1 MPPTDNQLL
10 LPGGRT
16 ISYAIIG
23 DPAAPPAF
31 YFHGWPA
38 SRLEAAVVDDV
49 KLRLIAI
56 DRPGYGYSS
65 AQARRRLVDW
75 PADVTALA
83 DHLGLERFYVVGVSG
98 GAPYAV
104 ACAHTLDRVA
114 GTALISPLPPLAPG
128 AAPADA
134 VLGRGLRRLQW
145 LGQHPRAAYALMAS
159 IRQGVRVG
167 LFDPHRV
174 LEGASTPADV
184 ACLTPARRAGLIGAW
199 AEGLRQGV
207 AGAASDAR
215 IYASD
220 WGFDLAS
227 MRAPVGIWHGT
238 ADIVVPHATLSA
250 YAALPAKVRLV
261 EGEGHYSLALT
272 RSAEILDV
280 LIKSK

>member
-1 MPPTDNQLL
+1 MPLTDNQLL
-10 LPGGRT
+10 LPDGR
-16 ISYAIIG
+16 ILSYAITG
-23 DPAAPPAF
+23 DPTAPPAF

-65 AQARRRLVDW
+65 AQPRRRLLDW
-75 PADVTALA
+75 PTDVTALA

-104 ACAHTLDRVA
+104 VCTHVLDRVA

-134 VLGRGLRRLQW
+134 VLGQGLRRLQW
-145 LGQHPRAAYALMAS
+145 LGQHPRSAYALMAS

-167 LFDPHRV
+167 LFDPRRV

-184 ACLTPARRAGLIGAW
+184 ACLSEARRAGLIGAW

-207 AGAASDAR
+207 AGAASDAI
-215 IYASD
+215 IYVND

-250 YAALPAKVRLV
+250 YAALPATIRLV

-280 LIKSK
+280 LVRK